1 MSICT
6 GLQSELGCQE
16 VFYEVQ
22 ASSASGL
29 KFQWKQRQIIGV
41 VYKAGLFPQHFRP
54 REACYEI
61 AEQKRKRKRECIGR
75 KRKKREERREHRERE
90 GEVRETRRSKDIYVR
105 ENMQMGERLAREERG
120 EIQKR
125 VQKDGRDKGEYFKK
139 KRKM

>member
-61 AEQKRKRKRECIGR
+61 AF
-75 KRKKREERREHRERE
+75 H
-90 GEVRETRRSKDIYVR
+90 T
-105 ENMQMGERLAREERG
+105 ARALG
-120 EIQKR
+120 QAP
-125 VQKDGRDKGEYFKK
+125 VSLRDEPSQNVYS
-139 KRKM
+139 